1 MLTDAVLPSIPESL
15 RRSYPFRTRFLSVEG
30 GRMSFVDEGGADAP
44 PLLLLHGNATWSWL
58 YRNVILKVAERFR
71 VIAPD
76 LVGFGLSDKPSK
88 AGYHTLARHASDL
101 TELAKALG
109 LTKLTL
115 VANDWGGPVGL
126 SYATAHP
133 ENIQRILLMNTWASA
148 PEAHFK
154 WELSASI
161 RAARGG
167 IASLFT
173 NAPLRIVKEG
183 SAKPLS
189 AESLAGYKF
198 SLTSK
203 QSRDAVRELARR
215 IPLRVSDPEY
225 QSLRDLHAGLRRI
238 TAPVEALWG
247 TRDPLFGGKLWPY
260 LLRDAFPNAA
270 EPEFLDNAGRLV
282 PEDAPDRVIDKLLE
296 IFKPKPAAGKP
307 ALNILN

>member
-1 MLTDAVLPSIPESL
+1 MLTDAVLPGIPEAL

-30 GRMSFVDEGGADAP
+30 GKMSFVDEGGNDAP

-58 YRNVILKVAERFR
+58 YRKVIPKLAERFR

-76 LVGFGLSDKPSK
+76 LVGFGLSDKPST
-88 AGYHTLARHASDL
+88 AGYQTLARHVSNV
-101 TELAKALG
+101 TELASALG

-115 VANDWGGPVGL
+115 VANDWGGPIGL

-148 PEAHFK
+148 PETHFQ
-154 WELSASI
+154 WELAPSI

-167 IASLFT
+167 FSSLFT

-183 SAKPLS
+183 SAKPLT

-198 SLTSK
+198 SLASK

-215 IPLRVSDPEY
+215 IPVRVSDPEY
-225 QSLRDLHAGLRRI
+225 QPFQNLHAALRKI
-238 TAPVEALWG
+238 TAPVEILWG

-260 LLRDAFPNAA
+260 LLRDAFPSAA
-270 EPEFLDNAGRLV
+270 EPEFLDTAGRLV
-282 PEDAPDRVIDKLLE
+282 SEDAPDRVIDKMLE
-296 IFKPKPAAGKP
+296 IFKPKPALAKP
-307 ALNILN
+307 ALNILK